1 MTSRVG
7 IFKGEQLGTRFGEQ
21 EDERECLPDT
31 EGIPLRVYTGDGG
44 STEAGLMGGGGH
56 TRCATLLC
64 TRAKCG
70 EHRQKA
76 YNLPVFV
83 SNNL

>member
-7 IFKGEQLGTRFGEQ
+7 IFKDEQLGPGLVNRKTR
-21 EDERECLPDT
+21 
-31 EGIPLRVYTGDGG
+31 G
-44 STEAGLMGGGGH
+44 STCLILRAFPSESTQEMEGSTKAGLTGGGGH
-56 TRCATLLC
+56 TRCTTLLC
-64 TRAKCG
+64 ARAKCG